1 MYAMQGKKR
10 KERKGENA
18 IADPKVLQT
27 KSGER
32 RERERKKGGYENR
45 ISLHVDVRC
54 SRRFLGQVNI
64 SLRLERHPCSNC
76 CCYY

>member
-32 RERERKKGGYENR
+32 REREKERR
-45 ISLHVDVRC
+45 VRE
-54 SRRFLGQVNI
+54 SNI
-64 SLRLERHPCSNC
+64 SPRRRPLFPTLFRPGKHIS
-76 CCYY
+76 